1 LQLDCLSP
9 PGTIHGGAIRQD
21 ADKRFLG
28 ASLVPAFDLIRQPC
42 KEALAMRRFIFFV
55 CAIAFAAA
63 PALADDG
70 QVPNRSL
77 ARMGLSG
84 MKVLSD
90 KDGSQ
95 VRGTSIAIAFS
106 ATSGGTTLV
115 SVNSPF
121 SVGNHFAFS
130 AKVSASGGAITGG
143 FAVAS
148 AH

>member
-1 LQLDCLSP
+1 
-9 PGTIHGGAIRQD
+9 
-21 ADKRFLG
+21 
-28 ASLVPAFDLIRQPC
+28 
-42 KEALAMRRFIFFV
+42 MRRFIFLA
-55 CAIAFAAA
+55 CAIAFTAA
-63 PALADDG
+63 PALAGDG
-70 QVPNRSL
+70 QVSNRSL
-77 ARMGLSG
+77 ARMGLRG

-106 ATSGGTTLV
+106 FTSGGTTLL

-130 AKVSASGGAITGG
+130 AKVSATGG
-143 FAVAS
+143 FATSS